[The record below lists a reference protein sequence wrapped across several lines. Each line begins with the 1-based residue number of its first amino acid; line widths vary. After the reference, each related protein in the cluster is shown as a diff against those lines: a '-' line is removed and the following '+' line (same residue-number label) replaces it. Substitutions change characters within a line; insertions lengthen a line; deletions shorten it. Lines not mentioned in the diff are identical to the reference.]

1 MESEKI
7 ELHEEVFRRRSR
19 LDMEREI
26 EDWLSLKNFP
36 DETRVNLS
44 LAGRRFVFQHSRMQK
59 ALGPVVSRTQW
70 SRYRSNPEMTIPL
83 STLRMLVENERELFM
98 TSFTVT
104 SIGNK
109 KSQLPIKLPVKTES
123 NSLAKL
129 LGLLTLSKNVFQ
141 TGTYQTDQRGKIE
154 SFIET
159 FYSVFDVNLCP
170 EGEIAQNQRGY
181 YVKIPVQL
189 CSAIVKAF
197 TGEFQNSFP
206 QIILSVSK
214 CKDEQDILDFVTIW
228 LKFSRLYRFEGDEEN
243 LFMFRYNDET
253 REIAKLIE
261 KLGVRYETASIWDRG
276 SVVPVY
282 RIPNVDD
289 NKVILNT
296 ASVVNR
302 LKDKILNQEARIK
315 ELEAIKD
322 DLEIELE
329 GTTQSSHEKLSWS
342 RAIDERLAEDLSEK
356 LLEFERILIDTR
368 KENEKLKNLLRKGG
382 TVTPEILEASS
393 TSTVLTTDIAN
404 LREEVNLLKERLA
417 NLKEQGDTSK
427 ELSYKVTKEIT
438 MKSGSSSVGMDIDLR
453 PLVKAFLAS
462 PDNWILFVLGTNQP
476 LSKEKISSILGIPA
490 ERRLDLQRR
499 LNDYVDKR
507 IVKVIETPEEEL
519 YQLDRWEWSDLIG
532 SYTNTILGNKEE
544 VPLDIRQLVRYIL
557 R

>member
-1 MESEKI
+1 MESEKL
-7 ELHEEVFRRRSR
+7 ELHEEVFKRRSR
-19 LDMEREI
+19 LDMDHEI
-26 EDWLSLKNFP
+26 EEWLSLKNFP
-36 DETRVNLS
+36 DEARVNLS

-70 SRYRSNPEMTIPL
+70 SRYRSNPKMTIPL
-83 STLRMLVENERELFM
+83 STLRILVENERELFM

-109 KSQLPIKLPVKTES
+109 KSQLPIKLPVKTKS

-129 LGLLTLSKNVFQ
+129 LGLFTLSKNVFQ

-159 FYSVFDVNLCP
+159 FDSVFDVNLCP
-170 EGEIAQNQRGY
+170 DGELAQNQRGF

-189 CSAIVKAF
+189 CSAVVKAF
-197 TGEFQNSFP
+197 TGEFQASFP

-214 CKDEQDILDFVTIW
+214 CKDEQDVLDFVTIW

-296 ASVVNR
+296 ASIVNR
-302 LKDKILNQEARIK
+302 LKDKILSQEARIK
-315 ELEAIKD
+315 ELEAIKE
-322 DLEIELE
+322 DLEVELV
-329 GTTQSSHEKLSWS
+329 GTTQSTHEKLSWS

-368 KENEKLKNLLRKGG
+368 QENEKLKNLLREGG
-382 TVTPEILEASS
+382 TVSPEILEESS
-393 TSTVLTTDIAN
+393 DSMVITSDIAN
-404 LREEVNLLKERLA
+404 LREEVNLLKERLV
-417 NLKEQGDTSK
+417 NLKEQGDGGK

-438 MKSGSSSVGMDIDLR
+438 MKAGGVSVGMDIDLR
-453 PLVKAFLAS
+453 PVVKALLAS
-462 PDNWILFVLGTNQP
+462 PDNWILFLLGTNQP
-476 LSKEKISSILGIPA
+476 LSKEKISQILGIPA
-490 ERRLDLQRR
+490 EKRLDLQRR
-499 LNDYVDKR
+499 LNDYVDRR
-507 IVKVIETPEEEL
+507 IIKVIESPEEEL

-532 SYTNTILGNKEE
+532 SYTNTILGNKEGI
-544 VPLDIRQLVRYIL
+544 PLDIKQLVRYIL